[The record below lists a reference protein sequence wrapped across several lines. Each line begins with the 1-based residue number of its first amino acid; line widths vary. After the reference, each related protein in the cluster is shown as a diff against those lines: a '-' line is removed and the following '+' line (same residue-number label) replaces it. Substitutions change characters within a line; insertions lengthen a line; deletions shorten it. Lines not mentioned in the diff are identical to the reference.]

1 MLKWFRNKTILALVV
16 EVNMN
21 EVLEFINEK
30 MKVLLILREYQV
42 EIDGVKLCPL
52 NQQEIANNVP
62 CGKLK
67 ANQLINE
74 LIDSGYI
81 EMMRSKEDIL
91 LQRKDMR
98 YLRKC
103 HCKLKC
109 FMKVLWRRLY
119 GRQQVFGLMK
129 PLSYLIQWK
138 RRILLL
144 LLPKNKRRN
153 YF

>member
-1 MLKWFRNKTILALVV
+1 MLKWFRNKTSLALVV

-81 EMMRSKEDIL
+81 EMMRSKGRYIITEKGYEIL
-91 LQRKDMR
+91 KKMSL
-98 YLRKC
+98 
-103 HCKLKC
+103 
-109 FMKVLWRRLY
+109 
-119 GRQQVFGLMK
+119 
-129 PLSYLIQWK
+129 
-138 RRILLL
+138 
-144 LLPKNKRRN
+144 
-153 YF
+153 

>member
-1 MLKWFRNKTILALVV
+1 MLKWFRNETILALVV

-42 EIDGVKLCPL
+42 KIDGVKLCPL

-81 EMMRSKEDIL
+81 EMMRSKGRYIITEKGYEIL
-91 LQRKDMR
+91 KKMSL
-98 YLRKC
+98 
-103 HCKLKC
+103 
-109 FMKVLWRRLY
+109 
-119 GRQQVFGLMK
+119 
-129 PLSYLIQWK
+129 
-138 RRILLL
+138 
-144 LLPKNKRRN
+144 
-153 YF
+153 

>member
-52 NQQEIANNVP
+52 NEQEIANNVP

-81 EMMRSKEDIL
+81 EMMRSKGRYIITEKGYEIL
-91 LQRKDMR
+91 KKMSL
-98 YLRKC
+98 
-103 HCKLKC
+103 
-109 FMKVLWRRLY
+109 
-119 GRQQVFGLMK
+119 
-129 PLSYLIQWK
+129 
-138 RRILLL
+138 
-144 LLPKNKRRN
+144 
-153 YF
+153 

>member
-1 MLKWFRNKTILALVV
+1 MLKWFQNKTILALVV

-67 ANQLINE
+67 ANQLQSVHSP
-74 LIDSGYI
+74 DSYF
-81 EMMRSKEDIL
+81 R
-91 LQRKDMR
+91 
-98 YLRKC
+98 
-103 HCKLKC
+103 
-109 FMKVLWRRLY
+109 
-119 GRQQVFGLMK
+119 
-129 PLSYLIQWK
+129 
-138 RRILLL
+138 
-144 LLPKNKRRN
+144 LLPGR
-153 YF
+153 

>member
-21 EVLEFINEK
+21 EVLEFINDK

-81 EMMRSKEDIL
+81 EMMRSKGRYIITEKGYEIL
-91 LQRKDMR
+91 KKMSL
-98 YLRKC
+98 
-103 HCKLKC
+103 
-109 FMKVLWRRLY
+109 
-119 GRQQVFGLMK
+119 
-129 PLSYLIQWK
+129 
-138 RRILLL
+138 
-144 LLPKNKRRN
+144 
-153 YF
+153 

>member
-1 MLKWFRNKTILALVV
+1 MLKWFQNKTILALVV

-30 MKVLLILREYQV
+30 MKVLLIIREYQV

-81 EMMRSKEDIL
+81 EMMRSKGRYIITEKGYEIL
-91 LQRKDMR
+91 KKMSL
-98 YLRKC
+98 
-103 HCKLKC
+103 
-109 FMKVLWRRLY
+109 
-119 GRQQVFGLMK
+119 
-129 PLSYLIQWK
+129 
-138 RRILLL
+138 
-144 LLPKNKRRN
+144 
-153 YF
+153 

>member
-67 ANQLINE
+67 ANLLINE

-81 EMMRSKEDIL
+81 EMMRSKGRYIITEKGYEIL
-91 LQRKDMR
+91 KKMSL
-98 YLRKC
+98 
-103 HCKLKC
+103 
-109 FMKVLWRRLY
+109 
-119 GRQQVFGLMK
+119 
-129 PLSYLIQWK
+129 
-138 RRILLL
+138 
-144 LLPKNKRRN
+144 
-153 YF
+153 

>member
-1 MLKWFRNKTILALVV
+1 MLKWFQNKTILVLVV

-52 NQQEIANNVP
+52 NQQEIAHNVP

-67 ANQLINE
+67 ANQLVNE

-81 EMMRSKEDIL
+81 EMMRSKGRYIITEKGYEIL
-91 LQRKDMR
+91 KKMSL
-98 YLRKC
+98 
-103 HCKLKC
+103 
-109 FMKVLWRRLY
+109 
-119 GRQQVFGLMK
+119 
-129 PLSYLIQWK
+129 
-138 RRILLL
+138 
-144 LLPKNKRRN
+144 
-153 YF
+153 

>member
-62 CGKLK
+62 CGRLK

-81 EMMRSKEDIL
+81 EMMRSKGRYIITEKGYEIL
-91 LQRKDMR
+91 KKMSL
-98 YLRKC
+98 
-103 HCKLKC
+103 
-109 FMKVLWRRLY
+109 
-119 GRQQVFGLMK
+119 
-129 PLSYLIQWK
+129 
-138 RRILLL
+138 
-144 LLPKNKRRN
+144 
-153 YF
+153 

>member
-1 MLKWFRNKTILALVV
+1 MLKWFRNETILALVV

-81 EMMRSKEDIL
+81 EMMRSKGRYIITEKGYEIL
-91 LQRKDMR
+91 KKMSL
-98 YLRKC
+98 
-103 HCKLKC
+103 
-109 FMKVLWRRLY
+109 
-119 GRQQVFGLMK
+119 
-129 PLSYLIQWK
+129 
-138 RRILLL
+138 
-144 LLPKNKRRN
+144 
-153 YF
+153 

>member
-1 MLKWFRNKTILALVV
+1 
-16 EVNMN
+16 MN

-67 ANQLINE
+67 VNQLINE

-81 EMMRSKEDIL
+81 EMMRSKGRYIITEKGYEIL
-91 LQRKDMR
+91 KKMSL
-98 YLRKC
+98 
-103 HCKLKC
+103 
-109 FMKVLWRRLY
+109 
-119 GRQQVFGLMK
+119 
-129 PLSYLIQWK
+129 
-138 RRILLL
+138 
-144 LLPKNKRRN
+144 
-153 YF
+153 

>member
-1 MLKWFRNKTILALVV
+1 MLKWFQNKTILVLVV

-81 EMMRSKEDIL
+81 EMMRSKGRYIITEKGYEIL
-91 LQRKDMR
+91 KKMSL
-98 YLRKC
+98 
-103 HCKLKC
+103 
-109 FMKVLWRRLY
+109 
-119 GRQQVFGLMK
+119 
-129 PLSYLIQWK
+129 
-138 RRILLL
+138 
-144 LLPKNKRRN
+144 
-153 YF
+153 

>member
-1 MLKWFRNKTILALVV
+1 MLKWFQNKTILALVV

-67 ANQLINE
+67 VNQLINE

-81 EMMRSKEDIL
+81 EMMRSKGRYIITEKGYEIL
-91 LQRKDMR
+91 KKMSL
-98 YLRKC
+98 
-103 HCKLKC
+103 
-109 FMKVLWRRLY
+109 
-119 GRQQVFGLMK
+119 
-129 PLSYLIQWK
+129 
-138 RRILLL
+138 
-144 LLPKNKRRN
+144 
-153 YF
+153 

>member
-1 MLKWFRNKTILALVV
+1 MLKWFQNKTILALVV
-16 EVNMN
+16 

-81 EMMRSKEDIL
+81 EMMRSKGRYIITEKGYEIL
-91 LQRKDMR
+91 KKMSL
-98 YLRKC
+98 
-103 HCKLKC
+103 
-109 FMKVLWRRLY
+109 
-119 GRQQVFGLMK
+119 
-129 PLSYLIQWK
+129 
-138 RRILLL
+138 
-144 LLPKNKRRN
+144 
-153 YF
+153 

>member
-16 EVNMN
+16 EVTMN

-81 EMMRSKEDIL
+81 EMMRSKGRYIITEKGYEIL
-91 LQRKDMR
+91 KKMSL
-98 YLRKC
+98 
-103 HCKLKC
+103 
-109 FMKVLWRRLY
+109 
-119 GRQQVFGLMK
+119 
-129 PLSYLIQWK
+129 
-138 RRILLL
+138 
-144 LLPKNKRRN
+144 
-153 YF
+153 

>member
-1 MLKWFRNKTILALVV
+1 
-16 EVNMN
+16 MN

-81 EMMRSKEDIL
+81 EMMRSKGRYIITEKGYEIL
-91 LQRKDMR
+91 KKMSL
-98 YLRKC
+98 
-103 HCKLKC
+103 
-109 FMKVLWRRLY
+109 
-119 GRQQVFGLMK
+119 
-129 PLSYLIQWK
+129 
-138 RRILLL
+138 
-144 LLPKNKRRN
+144 
-153 YF
+153 

>member
-1 MLKWFRNKTILALVV
+1 MLKWFQNKTILVFVV

-81 EMMRSKEDIL
+81 EMMRSKGRYIITEKGYEIL
-91 LQRKDMR
+91 KKMSL
-98 YLRKC
+98 
-103 HCKLKC
+103 
-109 FMKVLWRRLY
+109 
-119 GRQQVFGLMK
+119 
-129 PLSYLIQWK
+129 
-138 RRILLL
+138 
-144 LLPKNKRRN
+144 
-153 YF
+153 